1 MNLENYH
8 EVLKKRERLYK
19 SYISFAL
26 IFWGIGNFLLKDQ
39 ARLNDLALGF
49 INGLTLGIEIICVF
63 WVFKI
68 RKALK
73 DDKML
78 RELYIDEHDE
88 RKNFI
93 KLKSGSNLI
102 GKIALG
108 IFVAS
113 ILASY
118 FNMIVFY
125 TLVITGIFLILVS
138 LSLKLYWRKMV

>member
-26 IFWGIGNFLLKDQ
+26 IFWGIGKFLLKDQ
-39 ARLNDLALGF
+39 TKLNDSALGF

-78 RELYIDEHDE
+78 RRLYIDEHDE

-102 GKIALG
+102 GKTALG

-118 FNMIVFY
+118 FNIVVFY
-125 TLVITGIFLILVS
+125 TLVITGIFLVLVS
-138 LSLKLYWRKMV
+138 LLLKLYWRKMV

>member
-26 IFWGIGNFLLKDQ
+26 IFLGIGNFLLKDQ
-39 ARLNDLALGF
+39 PRLNDLALGF

-118 FNMIVFY
+118 FNMVVFY

>member
-39 ARLNDLALGF
+39 DRLNDSALGF
-49 INGLTLGIEIICVF
+49 INGLTLGIEIICIF

-118 FNMIVFY
+118 FNMVVFY
-125 TLVITGIFLILVS
+125 TLVITGSFLILVS

>member
-26 IFWGIGNFLLKDQ
+26 IFWGIGKILLKDQ
-39 ARLNDLALGF
+39 TKLNDSALGF
-49 INGLTLGIEIICVF
+49 INGLTLGIEIICVL
-63 WVFKI
+63 WLFKI

-78 RELYIDEHDE
+78 RRLYIDEHDE

-93 KLKSGSNLI
+93 KLKSGSNLM

-108 IFVAS
+108 IFVIS

-118 FNMIVFY
+118 YNMVVFY
-125 TLVITGIFLILVS
+125 TLVITGIFLVLVS
-138 LSLKLYWRKMV
+138 LLLKLYWRKMV

>member
-19 SYISFAL
+19 SYINFAL

-39 ARLNDLALGF
+39 ARLNDSALGF

-73 DDKML
+73 DDKIL

-118 FNMIVFY
+118 FNMVVFY

>member
-39 ARLNDLALGF
+39 TKLNDSALGF

-78 RELYIDEHDE
+78 RRLYIDEHDE

-93 KLKSGSNLI
+93 KLKSGSNLM

-108 IFVAS
+108 IFVIS

-118 FNMIVFY
+118 FNMVVFY

-138 LSLKLYWRKMV
+138 LLLKLYWRKMV

>member
-39 ARLNDLALGF
+39 ARLNDSALGF
-49 INGLTLGIEIICVF
+49 INGLTLGIEIICIF

-118 FNMIVFY
+118 FNMVVFY

>member
-8 EVLKKRERLYK
+8 EVLKKREKLYK

-39 ARLNDLALGF
+39 TKLNDSALGF

-78 RELYIDEHDE
+78 RRLYIDEHDE

-118 FNMIVFY
+118 FNMVVFY

>member
-26 IFWGIGNFLLKDQ
+26 IFWGVGNFLLKDQ
-39 ARLNDLALGF
+39 ARLNDSALGF

-78 RELYIDEHDE
+78 RRLYIDEHDE

-118 FNMIVFY
+118 FNMVVFY
-125 TLVITGIFLILVS
+125 TLVITGSFLILVS
-138 LSLKLYWRKMV
+138 LLLKLYWRKMV

>member
-8 EVLKKRERLYK
+8 EVLNKRERLYK
-19 SYISFAL
+19 SYISLAL
-26 IFWGIGNFLLKDQ
+26 IFWGIGNFLLKDK
-39 ARLNDLALGF
+39 ARLNDSALGF

-63 WVFKI
+63 WVFRI

-73 DDKML
+73 DDKIL
-78 RELYIDEHDE
+78 RRLYIDEHDE
-88 RKNFI
+88 RKKFI

-108 IFVAS
+108 IFMIS

-118 FNMIVFY
+118 FDMVVFY
-125 TLVITGIFLILVS
+125 TLVITGIFLIILS
-138 LSLKLYWRKMV
+138 LLLKLYWIKKI

>member
-19 SYISFAL
+19 SYISSAL

-39 ARLNDLALGF
+39 ARLNDSALGF
-49 INGLTLGIEIICVF
+49 INGLTLGIEIICIF

-73 DDKML
+73 DDKIL

-118 FNMIVFY
+118 FNMVVFY

>member
-39 ARLNDLALGF
+39 ARLNDSALGF

-88 RKNFI
+88 RKIFI

-108 IFVAS
+108 IFVVS

-118 FNMIVFY
+118 FNMVVFY
-125 TLVITGIFLILVS
+125 TLVIAGIFLILVS
-138 LSLKLYWRKMV
+138 LLLKLYWGKMV

>member
-39 ARLNDLALGF
+39 ARLNDSALGF
-49 INGLTLGIEIICVF
+49 ITGLTFGIEIICIF

-113 ILASY
+113 I
-118 FNMIVFY
+118 
-125 TLVITGIFLILVS
+125 
-138 LSLKLYWRKMV
+138 

>member
-39 ARLNDLALGF
+39 ARLNDSALGF

-63 WVFKI
+63 WVYKI

-113 ILASY
+113 ILASFFY
-118 FNMIVFY
+118 LVVFY
-125 TLVITGIFLILVS
+125 TVVITGIFLILVS

>member
-8 EVLKKRERLYK
+8 EVLNKRERLYK

-39 ARLNDLALGF
+39 ARINDSVLGF

-63 WVFKI
+63 SVYRI

-73 DDKML
+73 DDKIL
-78 RELYIDEHDE
+78 RRLYIDENDE

-93 KLKSGSNLI
+93 KLRSGSNLI
-102 GKIALG
+102 GKITLG
-108 IFVAS
+108 IFVIS

-118 FNMIVFY
+118 FDMVVFY
-125 TLVITGIFLILVS
+125 TLVITGIFLIILS
-138 LSLKLYWRKMV
+138 LLLKLYWIKKI

>member
-26 IFWGIGNFLLKDQ
+26 IFWGIGKFLLKDQ
-39 ARLNDLALGF
+39 TKLNDSALGF

-73 DDKML
+73 DDKMQENCTL
-78 RELYIDEHDE
+78 MNMM
-88 RKNFI
+88 K
-93 KLKSGSNLI
+93 
-102 GKIALG
+102 GKIL
-108 IFVAS
+108 
-113 ILASY
+113 
-118 FNMIVFY
+118 
-125 TLVITGIFLILVS
+125 
-138 LSLKLYWRKMV
+138 

>member
-8 EVLKKRERLYK
+8 EVLRKRERLYK
-19 SYISFAL
+19 YYISFAL
-26 IFWGIGNFLLKDQ
+26 IFWGIGNFLLRDQ
-39 ARLNDLALGF
+39 ARLNDSALGF
-49 INGLTLGIEIICVF
+49 INGLTLEIEIICVF

-73 DDKML
+73 DDKIL

-93 KLKSGSNLI
+93 KLKSASKLI
-102 GKIALG
+102 GKIVLG
-108 IFVAS
+108 IFVVS

-118 FNMIVFY
+118 FNMVVFY
-125 TLVITGIFLILVS
+125 TLVIAGIFLILVI
-138 LSLKLYWRKMV
+138 LSLKLYWRKKV

>member
-8 EVLKKRERLYK
+8 EVLNKRERLYK

-26 IFWGIGNFLLKDQ
+26 IFWGIGNFLLKDK
-39 ARLNDLALGF
+39 ARLNDSALGF

-63 WVFKI
+63 WVFRI

-73 DDKML
+73 DDKIL
-78 RELYIDEHDE
+78 RRLYIDEHDE
-88 RKNFI
+88 RKKFI

-108 IFVAS
+108 IFMIS

-118 FNMIVFY
+118 FDMVVFY
-125 TLVITGIFLILVS
+125 TLVITGIFLIILS
-138 LSLKLYWRKMV
+138 LLLKLYWIKKI

>member
-19 SYISFAL
+19 SYISLAL

-39 ARLNDLALGF
+39 ARINDSALGF

-63 WVFKI
+63 LVFRI

-73 DDKML
+73 DDKIL
-78 RELYIDEHDE
+78 RRLYIDEHDE
-88 RKNFI
+88 RKKFI

-108 IFVAS
+108 IFVIS

-118 FNMIVFY
+118 FDMVVFY
-125 TLVITGIFLILVS
+125 TLVITGIFLIILS
-138 LSLKLYWRKMV
+138 LLLKLYWIKKV

>member
-1 MNLENYH
+1 M
-8 EVLKKRERLYK
+8 KKRERLYK
-19 SYISFAL
+19 SYISLAL

-39 ARLNDLALGF
+39 ARLNDSALGF
-49 INGLTLGIEIICVF
+49 ITGLTFGIEIICIF

-118 FNMIVFY
+118 FNMVVFY
-125 TLVITGIFLILVS
+125 TLVITGSFLILVS

>member
-39 ARLNDLALGF
+39 ARLNDSALGF

-73 DDKML
+73 DDKIL

-118 FNMIVFY
+118 FNMVVFY

>member
-8 EVLKKRERLYK
+8 EVLRKRERLYK

-26 IFWGIGNFLLKDQ
+26 IFWGIGNFLLEDQ
-39 ARLNDLALGF
+39 IKLNDSALGF
-49 INGLTLGIEIICVF
+49 INGLTLGIEIVCVF

-78 RELYIDEHDE
+78 RELYIYEHDE

-118 FNMIVFY
+118 FNMVVFY
-125 TLVITGIFLILVS
+125 TLVIAGIFLILVS
-138 LSLKLYWRKMV
+138 LLLKLYWRKKV

>member
-26 IFWGIGNFLLKDQ
+26 IFWGIGKFLLKDQ
-39 ARLNDLALGF
+39 TKLNDSALGF

-68 RKALK
+68 RKAIK

-78 RELYIDEHDE
+78 RRLYIDEHDE

-108 IFVAS
+108 IFVIS

-118 FNMIVFY
+118 FNMVVFY

-138 LSLKLYWRKMV
+138 LSLKIYWRKMV

>member
-26 IFWGIGNFLLKDQ
+26 IFWGIGKFLLKDQ
-39 ARLNDLALGF
+39 TKLNDSALGF

-78 RELYIDEHDE
+78 RRLYIDEHDE

-93 KLKSGSNLI
+93 KLKSGSNLM

-108 IFVAS
+108 IFVIS

-118 FNMIVFY
+118 FNMVVFY
-125 TLVITGIFLILVS
+125 TLAITGIFLVLLS
-138 LSLKLYWRKMV
+138 LLLKLYWRKMV

>member
-19 SYISFAL
+19 SYISFVL
-26 IFWGIGNFLLKDQ
+26 IFWGIGKFLLKDQ
-39 ARLNDLALGF
+39 TKLNDSALGF

-78 RELYIDEHDE
+78 RRLYIDEHDE

-93 KLKSGSNLI
+93 KLKSGSNLL

-108 IFVAS
+108 IFVIS

-118 FNMIVFY
+118 FNMVVFY
-125 TLVITGIFLILVS
+125 TLVITGIFLVLVS
-138 LSLKLYWRKMV
+138 LLLKLYWRKMV

>member
-1 MNLENYH
+1 MNLENYN
-8 EVLKKRERLYK
+8 EVLNKRERLYK
-19 SYISFAL
+19 SYISLAL

-39 ARLNDLALGF
+39 ARINDSALGF

-63 WVFKI
+63 WVFRI

-73 DDKML
+73 DDKIL
-78 RELYIDEHDE
+78 RKLYIDEHDE

-93 KLKSGSNLI
+93 KLKAGYNLI

-108 IFVAS
+108 IFVIS

-118 FNMIVFY
+118 FNMVIFY
-125 TLVITGIFLILVS
+125 TLVITGIFLIILS
-138 LSLKLYWRKMV
+138 LLLKLYWIKKI

>member
-39 ARLNDLALGF
+39 ARLNDSALGF
-49 INGLTLGIEIICVF
+49 IDGLTLGIEIICVF
-63 WVFKI
+63 WVFRI

-73 DDKML
+73 DDKLL

-102 GKIALG
+102 WKIALG
-108 IFVAS
+108 IFVVS

-118 FNMIVFY
+118 FNMVVFY

>member
-8 EVLKKRERLYK
+8 EVLNKRERLYK

-39 ARLNDLALGF
+39 ARINDSVLGF

-63 WVFKI
+63 SVYRI

-73 DDKML
+73 DDKIL
-78 RELYIDEHDE
+78 RRLYIDENDE

-93 KLKSGSNLI
+93 KLRSGSNLI
-102 GKIALG
+102 GKITLG
-108 IFVAS
+108 IFVIS

-118 FNMIVFY
+118 FNMVVFY
-125 TLVITGIFLILVS
+125 TLVITGSFLILVS
-138 LSLKLYWRKMV
+138 LLLKLYWRKIL

>member
-39 ARLNDLALGF
+39 ARLNDSALGF
-49 INGLTLGIEIICVF
+49 INGLALGIEIICVF

-118 FNMIVFY
+118 FNMVVFY
-125 TLVITGIFLILVS
+125 TLVITGIFLVLVS

>member
-39 ARLNDLALGF
+39 ARLNDSALGF
-49 INGLTLGIEIICVF
+49 ITGLTLGIEIICIF

-118 FNMIVFY
+118 FNMVVFY

>member
-26 IFWGIGNFLLKDQ
+26 IFWGIENFLLKDQ
-39 ARLNDLALGF
+39 ARLNDSALGF

-78 RELYIDEHDE
+78 KELYIDEHDE

-118 FNMIVFY
+118 FNMVVFY
-125 TLVITGIFLILVS
+125 TLVITGIFLVLVS

>member
-26 IFWGIGNFLLKDQ
+26 IFWGIGKFLLKDQ
-39 ARLNDLALGF
+39 TKLNDSTLGF

-78 RELYIDEHDE
+78 RRLYIDEHDE

-93 KLKSGSNLI
+93 KLKSGSNLL

-108 IFVAS
+108 IFVIS
-113 ILASY
+113 ILANY
-118 FNMIVFY
+118 FNMVVFY
-125 TLVITGIFLILVS
+125 TLVITGIFLVLVS
-138 LSLKLYWRKMV
+138 LLLKLYWRKMV

>member
-26 IFWGIGNFLLKDQ
+26 IFWGIGKFLLKDQ
-39 ARLNDLALGF
+39 TKLNDSALGF

-78 RELYIDEHDE
+78 RRLYIDEHDE

-102 GKIALG
+102 GKTALG

-118 FNMIVFY
+118 FNIVVFY
-125 TLVITGIFLILVS
+125 TLVITGIFLVLVS